1 MFSKACEYAIRA
13 TLLLARY
20 SLNGQRAS
28 VKDIAEATGSPLAF
42 TAKVLQQLNR
52 AGIVQSVQGKQGG
65 FEMTREQMQATKLSQ
80 IVTLIDGDRVF
91 TGCGLGLREC
101 NAKKPCPL
109 HERFSTVR
117 GELKAML
124 DSTTVLDLALGLK
137 DGLTFLRV

>member
-65 FEMTREQMQATKLSQ
+65 FEISEEQMKNTRLSQ
-80 IVTLIDGDRVF
+80 IVALMDGDQVF
-91 TGCGLGLREC
+91 TGCGLGLPTC
-101 NAKKPCPL
+101 NALKPCPM
-109 HERFSTVR
+109 HDRFASVR
-117 GELKAML
+117 NELRNML
-124 DSTTVLDLALGLK
+124 EGTTVLNLAM
-137 DGLTFLRV
+137 DMNNGLTYLKR